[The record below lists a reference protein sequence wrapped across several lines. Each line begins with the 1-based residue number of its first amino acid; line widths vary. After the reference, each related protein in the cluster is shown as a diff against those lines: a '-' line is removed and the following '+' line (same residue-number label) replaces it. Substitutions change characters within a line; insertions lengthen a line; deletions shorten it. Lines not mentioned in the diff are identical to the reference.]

1 MNATF
6 KKKVRSIRWW
16 SHGYGVIILF
26 AIIIV
31 ANDGWPM
38 RRIFMATFH
47 KDSMMREYAYRAI
60 QDPMNSCKIGIEY
73 KKLIRSE
80 LRERKWIFNDGLMFV
95 PKFEREYAPYDT
107 MNTMLLMDP
116 NFITHNVMPLI
127 WREFPFEAI
136 YKLDLPGKVD
146 MESFYKEGITNDV
159 YVIDT
164 DGNYELAFAY
174 ETSESLSKEME
185 DFKLALMLIVI
196 LSAIQWLMINYLQAK
211 YIKVVEF
218 RDEYDPSKLI
228 GNGIVS
234 ILIGLVILI
243 SGFMFSFSLQYFV
256 YVIMIGVP
264 FIILELKVDPSKLFA
279 EIGSEKIDL
288 HESNSEIF
296 KQSQLIE
303 FNWFVP
309 VGENKDEWIK
319 ALEIKTA
326 DKLAKENI
334 DLINK
339 SKQFGKKYWDE

>member
-38 RRIFMATFH
+38 RRIFMSTFH
-47 KDSMMREYAYRAI
+47 KNEMMQEYAYRAI
-60 QDPMNSCKIGIEY
+60 QNDQNLKVIVREY
-73 KKLIRSE
+73 KEQIIYFLKERQWTFNQTGGMFLPKEEERANSTGMHEKLFME
-80 LRERKWIFNDGLMFV
+80 
-95 PKFEREYAPYDT
+95 
-107 MNTMLLMDP
+107 P
-116 NFITHNVMPLI
+116 NFFTQIVIPLI
-127 WREFPFEAI
+127 WREMPIAAI
-136 YKLDLPGKVD
+136 YNLDLPVKVD
-146 MESFYKEGITNDV
+146 MESFYKDNVRNKV
-159 YVIDT
+159 YVIDKE
-164 DGNYELAFAY
+164 GYNELAFAY

-339 SKQFGKKYWDE
+339 SKQFGKKY